1 MSGRGQTRDFL
12 KICQV
17 DKNRDWSDS
26 FMSIE
31 KKKNEAG
38 ILNLVSRL
46 CQNQAQSPN
55 KSASGGHEGQR
66 TPRDGWGKGWL
77 PEQGG
82 MKSYQ
87 KQREQ

>member
-55 KSASGGHEGQR
+55 LLQEATRDSALPGTGGERAGFLS
-66 TPRDGWGKGWL
+66 K
-77 PEQGG
+77 EA
-82 MKSYQ
+82 
-87 KQREQ
+87 